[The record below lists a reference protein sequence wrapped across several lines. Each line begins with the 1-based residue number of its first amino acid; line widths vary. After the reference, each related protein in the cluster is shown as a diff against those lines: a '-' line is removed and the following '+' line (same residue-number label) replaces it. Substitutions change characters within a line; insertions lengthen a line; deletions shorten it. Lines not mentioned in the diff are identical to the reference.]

1 MKKLNGLHCV
11 VEICVLMLDQ
21 EIQNPK
27 YGHEVKLSPILQKD
41 PIPTELLKNIPILL
55 VYPIVYFK
63 IVGFNLQPVW
73 YIPPF

>member
-27 YGHEVKLSPILQKD
+27 YRHEVKLGPFLQED

-63 IVGFNLQPVW
+63 IVGFNL
-73 YIPPF
+73 